1 MESGFLL
8 DLLKLI
14 LINIVLSGDN
24 AVVIALACR
33 NLPQQHQK
41 KAIFWGSTGA
51 IGLRIA
57 LTFLAVWLLEIPFV
71 QIAGG
76 LLLLYIAYQL
86 LRGED
91 DEEKLKSGSS
101 IRDAIKTIIVA
112 DLIMS
117 LDNVVA
123 VAGAANGN
131 LLVILIGLAIS
142 IPLIIWGSQ
151 LLMALMQRFPIIV
164 LLGAGLIGYTA
175 GEMILGD
182 DAIEGF
188 IDEVFPAANYVVPA
202 AVGVLVMLVGW
213 RISANAKK
221 KESEHGTPVTSS

>member
-1 MESGFLL
+1 MESHFLL

-14 LINIVLSGDN
+14 VINIVLSGDN

-33 NLPQQHQK
+33 NLPLQYQR
-41 KAIFWGSTGA
+41 KAVFWGSFGA
-51 IGLRIA
+51 ISLRIA

-91 DEEKLKSGSS
+91 EEETLKSSTS
-101 IRDAIKTIIVA
+101 IREAVKTIIIA

-123 VAGAANGN
+123 VAGAASGDF
-131 LLVILIGLAIS
+131 LVIFIGLGIS

-151 LLMALMQRFPIIV
+151 LLMKLMNRFPIIV
-164 LLGAGLIGYTA
+164 LLGAGLLGYTA
-175 GEMILGD
+175 GEMIVGD
-182 DAIEGF
+182 DAIEHLLQ
-188 IDEVFPAANYVVPA
+188 DVFPLAQYIVPVVLCI
-202 AVGVLVMLVGW
+202 GIMWMGW
-213 RISANAKK
+213 RLSTKK
-221 KESEHGTPVTSS
+221 KSSEQNTPLTSA